1 MRLFPLSAPQGTGAT
16 TALRGEYPHS
26 QFSPLHPV
34 KTHPLIFVVLLG
46 LISIAAI
53 WASFR
58 YDAPIRAAVVASQG
72 KNWKKTDDYQFHSK
86 VRKYGDWPW
95 LMLAGAIGILIAWKF
110 RSREWMRIIAVAMI
124 ASTLA
129 GLICNMSRL
138 TTGRT
143 RPRESPKIEQ
153 GFYGPWNEGRLLI
166 GQPAY
171 NSFPSGHT
179 ATAFG
184 FAGVIFFACPLI
196 GLGALIL
203 AALVGCSSI
212 AMGAH
217 HLSDVV
223 VSIIFSLAVSW
234 FVWKWVRQNGD
245 QAWRQLRVKLRRK

>member
-1 MRLFPLSAPQGTGAT
+1 M
-16 TALRGEYPHS
+16 
-26 QFSPLHPV
+26 

-153 GFYGPWNEGRLLI
+153 GFYGPWKDGQLLI
-166 GQPAY
+166 GKAGF

-184 FAGVIFFACPLI
+184 FAVVIV
-196 GLGALIL
+196 L
-203 AALVGCSSI
+203 AALLWLGVEYLGGQMNWPPKFVFLADLSAGAAFLWAMI
-212 AMGAH
+212 ATYR
-217 HLSDVV
+217 L
-223 VSIIFSLAVSW
+223 W
-234 FVWKWVRQNGD
+234 RKRQ
-245 QAWRQLRVKLRRK
+245 A

>member
-1 MRLFPLSAPQGTGAT
+1 M
-16 TALRGEYPHS
+16 
-26 QFSPLHPV
+26 
-34 KTHPLIFVVLLG
+34 KTPPLIFLALLVI
-46 LISIAAI
+46 ISIAAI

-58 YDAPIRAAVVASQG
+58 YDAPIRQAIVESQG
-72 KNWKKTDDYQFHSK
+72 KNWKKTDDYKFHSA
-86 VRKYGDWPW
+86 VRRYGDWPY
-95 LMLAGAIGILIAWKF
+95 LMLAGGVGLVVAWKF
-110 RSREWMRIIAVAMI
+110 RSREWTRIIAAAMI

-129 GLICNMSRL
+129 GILCNASRL

-153 GFYGPWNEGRLLI
+153 GFYGPWHEGRLLI

-184 FAGVIFFACPLI
+184 FAGVILFACPWI

-203 AALVGCSSI
+203 ASLVGCSSI
-212 AMGAH
+212 LMGAH

-223 VSIIFSLAVSW
+223 VSIILSLTVAW
-234 FVWKWVRQNGD
+234 FVWKWVRENGD
-245 QAWRQLRVKLRRK
+245 QAWRQLRQKLRRLKKK